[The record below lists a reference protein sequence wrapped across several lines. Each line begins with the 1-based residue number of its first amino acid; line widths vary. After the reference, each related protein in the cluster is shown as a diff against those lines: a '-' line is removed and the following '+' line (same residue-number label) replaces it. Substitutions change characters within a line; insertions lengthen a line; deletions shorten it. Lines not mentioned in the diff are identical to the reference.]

1 MNIEIKN
8 LSKSFGEVSV
18 LKNISMSIK
27 DKKSTIILGK
37 SGCGK
42 SVLLKIIYQL
52 INCDEG
58 EVLYGKN
65 KEIDIDTFGMLFQ
78 YGALFDSLTVAQ
90 NIAFIDHIN
99 GINSFKNKV
108 LLSMK
113 DVGLDSINYD
123 KFPSEISGGMK
134 KRVALARA
142 IYKNP
147 KVIFLDEPT
156 TGLDPINSDMINEL
170 ILRIIKK
177 KKMTAITITHDIQSA
192 LKTGDEFFF
201 INDGIVECHGNCNEM
216 LKIKNLK
223 LDEFLAGVK
232 KLQKTR

>member
-18 LKNISMSIK
+18 LKNISMNIK
-27 DKKSTIILGK
+27 NNKSTIILGK

-52 INCDEG
+52 INCDDG
-58 EVLYGKN
+58 EVLYGKK

-99 GINSFKNKV
+99 GITSYKNKV

>member
-18 LKNISMSIK
+18 LKNISMNIK

-99 GINSFKNKV
+99 GITSYKNKV

-113 DVGLDSINYD
+113 DVGLDSTNYD

>member
-18 LKNISMSIK
+18 LKNISMKIK

-99 GINSFKNKV
+99 GITSYKNKV

>member
-18 LKNISMSIK
+18 LKNISMNIK

-99 GINSFKNKV
+99 GITSYKNKV
-108 LLSMK
+108 LLLMK

>member
-18 LKNISMSIK
+18 LKNISMNIK

-52 INCDEG
+52 INCDKG
-58 EVLYGKN
+58 EVYYGKN

-99 GINSFKNKV
+99 GITSYKNKV

>member
-18 LKNISMSIK
+18 LKNISMNIK

-52 INCDEG
+52 INCDKG

-99 GINSFKNKV
+99 GITSYKNKV

>member
-18 LKNISMSIK
+18 LKNISMNIK

-52 INCDEG
+52 INCDKG

-201 INDGIVECHGNCNEM
+201 INDGIVECHGNCSEM